1 MTTAAADTGGGCSGE
16 DSGPGMFGLS
26 VEKAYGDLATLCK
39 ASRATPP
46 PGWQRDPRI
55 ACVLPAMR
63 SPATYKVRVE
73 FMGRKGETAQPSYP
87 FLLNL
92 SLRKIARS
100 GTNIQSAIATSS
112 AGGF

>member
-1 MTTAAADTGGGCSGE
+1 
-16 DSGPGMFGLS
+16 
-26 VEKAYGDLATLCK
+26 
-39 ASRATPP
+39 
-46 PGWQRDPRI
+46 
-55 ACVLPAMR
+55 MR
-63 SPATYKVRVE
+63 SPATYKVRVVLMQPE
-73 FMGRKGETAQPSYP
+73 EAETPSASYP